1 LYSRDHQIGAAMME
15 AGTRYALLGGSG
27 LFLLAM
33 GMAAWILLRDMRVQE
48 RYGWRVRQIHGEERV
63 SMVRVERPA
72 FRELFTRNVSGIG
85 QLIISSG
92 LVPAATKG
100 QLETMLRAA
109 GVRGENAAGVFFGAK
124 MGSMLLLPL
133 IVWLLVRNS
142 GWSQLMVGFLPIVAA
157 VFGLLLPDMVVKQMR
172 RRFMARL
179 EKGLPDALDMMVI
192 CAQAGLGL
200 GPGIVRVADEMK
212 RSYRDLAIEFSLTA
226 SELQIMS
233 DTRIALHN
241 LGQRTGLE
249 GFRRLAM
256 TLIQTIQY
264 GTPLSEALRT
274 LSAEMR
280 QEALTAF
287 EESAARL
294 PTMLTLPMI
303 IFILPCVFLIAG
315 GPAVIQVMHAMN

>member
-1 LYSRDHQIGAAMME
+1 MME
-15 AGTRYALLGGSG
+15 VGTRFALLAGSG

-33 GMAAWILLRDMRVQE
+33 AMASWILLRDVRVQE
-48 RYGWRVRQIHGEERV
+48 RYGWRIRQIHGEERV
-63 SMVRVERPA
+63 STMKAERPA
-72 FRELFTRNVSGIG
+72 FRELFTRNISGIG
-85 QLIISSG
+85 QFIISSG

-124 MGSMLLLPL
+124 MMSMIVLPGL
-133 IVWLLVRNS
+133 VWLSVRNS
-142 GWSQLMVGFLPIVAA
+142 GWSSMMVLLLTVAAA
-157 VFGLLLPDMVVKQMR
+157 VFGLVLPDMVVKQMR
-172 RRFMARL
+172 RRFMTRL

-200 GPGIVRVADEMK
+200 GPAIVRVADEMK
-212 RSYRDLAIEFSLTA
+212 QSYRDLAIEFSLTA
-226 SELQIMS
+226 SELQILS

-249 GFRRLAM
+249 AFRRLAM

-264 GTPLSEALRT
+264 GTPLTDALRT

-315 GPAVIQVMHAMN
+315 GPACIQVMHAMN

>member
-1 LYSRDHQIGAAMME
+1 MMQAE
-15 AGTRYALLGGSG
+15 TRYVLLGGG
-27 LFLLAM
+27 GFFFLAM
-33 GMAAWILLRDMRVQE
+33 AMGAWFLMRDMRVQE
-48 RYGWRVRQIHGEERV
+48 RYGWRIRQIHGEERV
-63 SMVRVERPA
+63 SGFRPEKIE
-72 FRELFTRNVSGIG
+72 FREVFTRNVSGIG

-92 LVPAATKG
+92 LLPAATRG
-100 QLETMLRAA
+100 QIETMLRAA
-109 GVRGENAAGVFFGAK
+109 GIRGEQAAGVFFGAK
-124 MGSMLLLPL
+124 LGLTFLLPAV
-133 IVWLLVRNS
+133 VWLLVRGAGFSPMMN
-142 GWSQLMVGFLPIVAA
+142 LFLPVASGI
-157 VFGLLLPDMVVKQMR
+157 FGLVLPDMIVKHMR
-172 RRFMARL
+172 NSFMTRL

-200 GPGIVRVADEMK
+200 GPAIVRVADEL
-212 RSYRDLAIEFSLTA
+212 RHSYRDLAVEFSLTA
-226 SELQIMS
+226 NELQILS

-241 LGQRTGLE
+241 MGQRTGLE

-264 GTPLSEALRT
+264 GTPLTDAMRT

-303 IFILPCVFLIAG
+303 IFILPCVFMIAG
-315 GPAVIQVMHAMN
+315 GPAIIQVMHAMN

>member
-1 LYSRDHQIGAAMME
+1 MDDLT
-15 AGTRYALLGGSG
+15 TRYAVLTGAG

-33 GMAAWILLRDMRVQE
+33 ALAAWMLLRDMRGQE
-48 RYGWRVRQIHGEERV
+48 RYGSRVRQIHGEERV
-63 SMVRVERPA
+63 SSVKSEKLPL
-72 FRELFTRNVSGIG
+72 RETLGRGISGIG
-85 QLIISSG
+85 QAILTSG
-92 LVPAATKG
+92 IVPVATKG
-100 QLETMLRAA
+100 QLEAMLRGA
-109 GVRGENAAGVFFGAK
+109 GIRGEQAVGVFFGAK
-124 MGSMLLLPL
+124 MAAMIVMPVV
-133 IVWLLVRNS
+133 VWLLIRNS
-142 GWSQLMVGFLPIVAA
+142 GWSDLVVTFMPIATGVL
-157 VFGLLLPDMVVKQMR
+157 GLVLPDMVVKQMR
-172 RRFMARL
+172 KRFMGRL

-200 GPGIVRVADEMK
+200 GPGIIRVADELK
-212 RSYRDLAIEFSLTA
+212 HSYRDLAIEFSLTA
-226 SELQIMS
+226 NELQILS

-249 GFRRLAM
+249 AFRRLAM

-264 GTPLSEALRT
+264 GTPLTDALRT

-303 IFILPCVFLIAG
+303 IFILPCVFMIAG
-315 GPAVIQVMHAMN
+315 GPAIIQVMHSMN

>member
-1 LYSRDHQIGAAMME
+1 MDTSGIDPA
-15 AGTRYALLGGSG
+15 TRYA
-27 LFLLAM
+27 FLAGAGMFLMAM
-33 GMAAWILLRDMRVQE
+33 VAAAWMLLRDMRASE
-48 RYGWRVRQIHGEERV
+48 RYGSRVRQIHGEERV
-63 SMVRVERPA
+63 STMRGDRLSM
-72 FRELFTRNVSGIG
+72 RETFSRGVSHLG
-85 QLIISSG
+85 QTILNSG

-100 QLETMLRAA
+100 QLEAMLRGA
-109 GVRGENAAGVFFGAK
+109 GVRGEQAVGVFFGAK
-124 MGSMLLLPL
+124 MGSMIVLPL

-142 GWSQLMVGFLPIVAA
+142 SLSTLLSTFLPIATGVI
-157 VFGLLLPDMVVKQMR
+157 GLVLPDFIVKQLR
-172 RRFMARL
+172 KRFMARL

-200 GPGIVRVADEMK
+200 GPAIIRVADEMK
-212 RSYRDLAIEFSLTA
+212 HSYRDLATEFSLTA
-226 SELQIMS
+226 NELQILS

-249 GFRRLAM
+249 AFRRLAM

-264 GTPLSEALRT
+264 GTPLTDALRT

-315 GPAVIQVMHAMN
+315 GPAILQVMHSMQ

>member
-1 LYSRDHQIGAAMME
+1 MDGA
-15 AGTRYALLGGSG
+15 TRYALLAGAG
-27 LFLLAM
+27 LFMMAM
-33 GMAAWILLRDMRVQE
+33 ATAAYMLLRDMRGQE
-48 RYGWRVRQIHGEERV
+48 RYESRVRQIHGEERAIV
-63 SMVRVERPA
+63 SRTDRLPL
-72 FRELFTRNVSGIG
+72 RDTISRTISGLG
-85 QLIISSG
+85 QTILNCG

-100 QLETMLRAA
+100 QLETMLRSA
-109 GVRGENAAGVFFGAK
+109 GVRGEQSVGVFFGAK
-124 MGSMLLLPL
+124 MMAMIVMP
-133 IVWLLVRNS
+133 IVVWLCIHNS
-142 GWSQLMVGFLPIVAA
+142 SMSQLLVTFLPIATG
-157 VFGLLLPDMVVKQMR
+157 VFGLILPDVIVKQMR
-172 RRFMARL
+172 KRFMARL

-200 GPGIVRVADEMK
+200 GPAIIRVAEEM
-212 RSYRDLAIEFSLTA
+212 RASYRDLAIEFSLTA
-226 SELQIMS
+226 NELQIMS

-241 LGQRTGLE
+241 LGHRTGLE
-249 GFRRLAM
+249 AFRRLAM

-264 GTPLSEALRT
+264 GTPLTDALRT

-315 GPAVIQVMHAMN
+315 GPAIIQVMHSMAP

>member
-1 LYSRDHQIGAAMME
+1 MDG
-15 AGTRYALLGGSG
+15 GTQYALLAGAG

-33 GMAAWILLRDMRVQE
+33 VTAAWMLLSDMRSQE
-48 RYGWRVRQIHGEERV
+48 RYGSRVRQIHGEERATLV
-63 SMVRVERPA
+63 KDERIS
-72 FRELFTRNVSGIG
+72 FRQALGRGISRIG
-85 QLIISSG
+85 QTILTCG

-100 QLETMLRAA
+100 QLEAMLRAA
-109 GVRGENAAGVFFGAK
+109 GIRGENSVGVFFGAK
-124 MGSMLLLPL
+124 MGSMIILP
-133 IVWLLVRNS
+133 IVVWLSIRGA
-142 GWSQLMVGFLPIVAA
+142 GWSSLLTTFLPIATGVI
-157 VFGLLLPDMVVKQMR
+157 GLILPDFIVKQMR
-172 RRFMARL
+172 KRFMGRL

-200 GPGIVRVADEMK
+200 GPGIIRVADEMK
-212 RSYRDLAIEFSLTA
+212 ISYRELATEFALTA
-226 SELQIMS
+226 NELQILS

-249 GFRRLAM
+249 AFRRLAM

-264 GTPLSEALRT
+264 GTPLTDALRT

-315 GPAVIQVMHAMN
+315 GPAIIQVMHSMSQ

>member
-1 LYSRDHQIGAAMME
+1 M
-15 AGTRYALLGGSG
+15 
-27 LFLLAM
+27 
-33 GMAAWILLRDMRVQE
+33 
-48 RYGWRVRQIHGEERV
+48 
-63 SMVRVERPA
+63 
-72 FRELFTRNVSGIG
+72 
-85 QLIISSG
+85 
-92 LVPAATKG
+92 LVTLMPVG
-100 QLETMLRAA
+100 A
-109 GVRGENAAGVFFGAK
+109 GVLG
-124 MGSMLLLPL
+124 
-133 IVWLLVRNS
+133 
-142 GWSQLMVGFLPIVAA
+142 LM
-157 VFGLLLPDMVVKQMR
+157 LPDMIVKQMR
-172 RRFMARL
+172 KRFMARL

-200 GPGIVRVADEMK
+200 GPAIIRVADEMK
-212 RSYRDLAIEFSLTA
+212 LSYRDLAIEFSLTA
-226 SELQIMS
+226 NELQIMS

-249 GFRRLAM
+249 AFRRLAM

-264 GTPLSEALRT
+264 GTPLTDALRT

-315 GPAVIQVMHAMN
+315 GPGDHPGHAFDVELKARIGTAIEQAIVPIRTRMSRT

>member
-1 LYSRDHQIGAAMME
+1 MDSSTRLALLAGAAI
-15 AGTRYALLGGSG
+15 
-27 LFLLAM
+27 FLAM
-33 GMAAWILLRDMRVQE
+33 MAAAAYLLLRDMRGQE
-48 RYGWRVRQIHGEERV
+48 RYGSRIRQIHGEERINILNA
-63 SMVRVERPA
+63 ERPA
-72 FRELFTRNVSGIG
+72 LRDTLSG
-85 QLIISSG
+85 LISRMGHAILSGG

-100 QLETMLRAA
+100 QLETMLRGA
-109 GVRGENAAGVFFGAK
+109 GVRGENAVGVFFGAK
-124 MGSMLLLPL
+124 MVLLVTLPL
-133 IVWLLVRNS
+133 IAWLAVRNTT
-142 GWSQLMVGFLPIVAA
+142 WSTMVIMFVPFATG
-157 VFGLLLPDMVVKQMR
+157 VFGLVLPDMVVKQMR
-172 RRFMARL
+172 KRFMARL

-192 CAQAGLGL
+192 CAQAGLGM
-200 GPGIVRVADEMK
+200 GPAIIRVADEMK
-212 RSYRDLAIEFSLTA
+212 VSYRDLAIEFSLTA
-226 SELQIMS
+226 NELQIMS

-249 GFRRLAM
+249 AFRRLAM

-264 GTPLSEALRT
+264 GTPLTDALRT

-315 GPAVIQVMHAMN
+315 GPAIIQVMRAMGGN

>member
-1 LYSRDHQIGAAMME
+1 MDG
-15 AGTRYALLGGSG
+15 GTHYALLAGAG
-27 LFLLAM
+27 LFLMAM
-33 GMAAWILLRDMRVQE
+33 VTAAWMLLSDMRSQE
-48 RYGWRVRQIHGEERV
+48 RYGSRVRQIHGEERATLV
-63 SMVRVERPA
+63 KDERIS
-72 FRELFTRNVSGIG
+72 FRQALGRGISRIG
-85 QLIISSG
+85 QTILTSG

-100 QLETMLRAA
+100 QLEAMLRAA
-109 GVRGENAAGVFFGAK
+109 GIRGENSVGVFFGAK
-124 MGSMLLLPL
+124 MGSMIILP
-133 IVWLLVRNS
+133 IVVWLSIRGA
-142 GWSQLMVGFLPIVAA
+142 GWSSLLTTFLPIATGVI
-157 VFGLLLPDMVVKQMR
+157 GLILPDFIVKQMR
-172 RRFMARL
+172 KRFMGRL

-200 GPGIVRVADEMK
+200 GPGIIRVADEMK
-212 RSYRDLAIEFSLTA
+212 VSYRELATEFALTA
-226 SELQIMS
+226 NELQILS

-249 GFRRLAM
+249 AFRRLAM

-264 GTPLSEALRT
+264 GTPLTDALRT

-315 GPAVIQVMHAMN
+315 GPAIIQVMHSMSQ